1 MELPPPSYCET
12 KQPVVPWAEQALV
25 WRSVT
30 GILISRKGETRH
42 DGAVDDAGQQRLTAN
57 YALLLD
63 PSSSLSVKMSFI
75 KL

>member
-1 MELPPPSYCET
+1 M
-12 KQPVVPWAEQALV
+12 
-25 WRSVT
+25 
-30 GILISRKGETRH
+30 GIFISRKQETRN
-42 DGAVDDAGQQRLTAN
+42 DDAMDDAEQQWFTDN